1 MPRRYYDDSGCNYLY
16 SYSGEINNHCYNTD
30 TESYF
35 YAYPTGYDYA
45 TSDCSGVPTASYPLD
60 TDADTCMAQT
70 DINDDDSLNTFYSY
84 LTLTNTISATLN
96 PLASDDDDELSGGAI
111 AGITIGCVAF
121 VAIVVGL
128 LYYFLVVK
136 AAAPMASAAAPAPA
150 TKL

>member
-16 SYSGEINNHCYNTD
+16 SFDGEINNHCYNAD
-30 TESYF
+30 TESYYF
-35 YAYPTGYDYA
+35 AYPTEYDYA
-45 TSDCSGVPTASYPLD
+45 TSDCSGASTGSFPLD

-70 DINDDDSLNTFYSY
+70 DINDDDTLNTFFSY

-96 PLASDDDDELSGGAI
+96 PLTSDDDELSGGAI

-136 AAAPMASAAAPAPA
+136 AAAPMAAAAAPA